1 MRRRFPDEN
10 EGGRLRSI
18 TCPFCDH
25 EIRTRENVVKC
36 WNCGEAFE
44 TEPDEEDFIFGAG
57 SGL

>member
-1 MRRRFPDEN
+1 MKRRFRDDISE
-10 EGGRLRSI
+10 GRLHSI

-44 TEPDEEDFIFGAG
+44 REPDEEDFIFGS
-57 SGL
+57 SGF